1 MLITST
7 RAVFTSTVIL
17 MLLGG
22 AVIVVTQIAGLV
34 AGRGTWLVAVTETV
48 GPTTLVA
55 ASIAGILAFA
65 LSYAPGTE
73 ADDDVRDGTEHT
85 APTDRR

>member
-7 RAVFTSTVIL
+7 RAVFTSAIIL

-22 AVIVVTQIAGLV
+22 AVIVATQVAGLV
-34 AGRGTWLVAVTETV
+34 AGRGTWLTAVTESV
-48 GPTTLVA
+48 GPPTLVA

-65 LSYAPGTE
+65 LSYAPGAET
-73 ADDDVRDGTEHT
+73 DDDVRDDTEHP